1 MLPVLQITL
10 ESARVNK
17 KLTQEQASE
26 LIGVSV
32 GTLRNWENGVTYP
45 NQPQIEKICE
55 VYGLSYDNIIF

>member
-1 MLPVLQITL
+1 MPVLQITL

-17 KLTQEQASE
+17 KLTQDEASQ
-26 LIGVSV
+26 LLGVTV
-32 GTLRNWENGVTYP
+32 GTLRNWEKGVTFP